1 MKDAAQLTQIASITT
16 AVDEADFLVKAKAAA
31 SAIGFEHVLF
41 GIEWR
46 RRSLPPIQHITSG
59 WPVAYQQVYAERG
72 LIAVDPTV
80 PYCQTQTA
88 PLEWDEA
95 LYTSPQSKE
104 VLEESR
110 KFGLGHGLSVPIHE
124 NSNIVSMLSLG
135 RDKPFENEQERQL
148 VMAGGA
154 VLANCAHMVIKRV
167 LFPAF
172 AAQLRAQLTKR
183 ELECLQWI
191 AQGKSNTVIADILRI
206 SENAVEYHLKG
217 LFPKLRVTT
226 RVQAA
231 IVAVEMNLV

>member
-1 MKDAAQLTQIASITT
+1 VKDAAQLSQIASMTT

-59 WPVAYQQVYAERG
+59 WPAAYQQVYAERG

-80 PYCQTQTA
+80 PYCQTHTT

-95 LYTSPQSKE
+95 MYDTPKSKE

-110 KFGLGHGLSVPIHE
+110 RFGLGHGLSVPIHE
-124 NSNIVSMLSLG
+124 NGNIVSMLSLG
-135 RDKPFENEQERQL
+135 RDKPFENELERQL
-148 VMAGGA
+148 VMAGGS
-154 VLANCAHMVIKRV
+154 VLANCAHVVIKRV

-217 LFPKLRVTT
+217 LFPKLKVTT

>member
-1 MKDAAQLTQIASITT
+1 LKDATQLSQIASMTSAI
-16 AVDEADFLVKAKAAA
+16 DEADFLRKAQAAA
-31 SAIGFEHVLF
+31 QAIGFDHVLF

-59 WPVAYQQVYAERG
+59 WPEGYQQVYAERG
-72 LIAVDPTV
+72 LITVDPTV

-95 LYTSPQSKE
+95 MYDTPASKE

-110 KFGLGHGLSVPIHE
+110 RFGLGHGLSVPVHE
-124 NSNIVSMLSLG
+124 STNIVSMLSLG
-135 RDKPFENEQERQL
+135 RDKPFENDLERQL
-148 VMAGGA
+148 VMAGGS
-154 VLANCAHMVIKRV
+154 VLANCAHVVVKRV

-172 AAQLRAQLTKR
+172 AAQLRAQLTRR

-206 SENAVEYHLKG
+206 SENAVEYHLKS